1 MWSAVNW
8 RRRELRYHI
17 KGWPTQLH
25 GFPKTVRGGRDTK
38 TKPTIIS
45 LTSGSDH
52 LVVMNSVNT
61 TRTRARTHA
70 HTHTSIRQ
78 FVSFLCGQCAI
89 CMKVTY
95 LLPHQG
101 HRVCLSVRI
110 INDLVDHKI
119 SLQNL
124 IRTISDI
131 KKNPCP
137 FSQPVFT
144 SKISYTRRILVFIL
158 HIQLLPE

>member
-1 MWSAVNW
+1 MWSAVNQ
-8 RRRELRYHI
+8 RRRELRDHI

-25 GFPKTVRGGRDTK
+25 SFPKTLKGGRDANS
-38 TKPTIIS
+38 KPTIIS

-52 LVVMNSVNT
+52 FVVMNSANT
-61 TRTRARTHA
+61 TRTRA
-70 HTHTSIRQ
+70 HTHTHTHTHTPIRQ

-101 HRVCLSVRI
+101 QRVCLSVHI
-110 INDLVDHKI
+110 MNDLVDHKI

-124 IRTISDI
+124 IRTISDSQKE
-131 KKNPCP
+131 KKIPAH
-137 FSQPVFT
+137 FT
-144 SKISYTRRILVFIL
+144 TCIHK
-158 HIQLLPE
+158 